1 MSSISHYKTSS
12 DRRLVAV
19 IGSINTDLVVEVG
32 KIPNPGET
40 VLGGELKTI
49 PGGKGAN
56 QAVAASLLGAD
67 VAMIGCVGDDSFGA
81 MGRENLA
88 RCGVDVSMVQVL
100 EGTASGVA
108 LISVDKAGE
117 NAIVVAPGANMKLTR
132 QHIDAAEEVLSSAAV
147 LVMQFEVPLDV
158 VRYAAEKAKAKGALV
173 AVNCAPAAQPPE
185 GFLSLCD
192 IVIVNESEAGAIA
205 KVHVADHDSAA
216 QAARKIREMGAGC
229 VVVTLGSKGLAA
241 LGRPGERM
249 GADDVVRLAAFS
261 VNAVDTTAAGDTFV
275 GGLVARF
282 LETRDFTDA
291 LMWGSAA
298 AAIAATRPGAQ
309 TSMPAAAEVA
319 EFIGTRT
326 WRDLE
331 MA

>member
-1 MSSISHYKTSS
+1 M
-12 DRRLVAV
+12 VAV
-19 IGSINTDLVVEVG
+19 VGSINTDLVVEVG
-32 KIPNPGET
+32 KIPSPGET
-40 VLGGELKTI
+40 VLGGELKTV

-88 RCGVDVSMVQVL
+88 KCGVDVSLVQAL

-132 QHIDAAEEVLSSAAV
+132 QHIDAAEGVLSSAAAV
-147 LVMQFEVPLDV
+147 VMQFEAPLDV

-185 GFLSLCD
+185 GLLALSD
-192 IVIVNESEAGAIA
+192 IVIVNESEAGAITGI
-205 KVHVADHDSAA
+205 HVTDHDSAA
-216 QAARKIREMGAGC
+216 HAARVISQMGAGC
-229 VVVTLGSKGLAA
+229 VTVTLGAKGLVA
-241 LGRPGERM
+241 LGRPGERTSL
-249 GADDVVRLAAFS
+249 DDVVRLKAFP

-282 LETRDFTDA
+282 LETGDFLDA

-309 TSMPAAAEVA
+309 TSMPTAAEV
-319 EFIGTRT
+319 EKFIGTRT
-326 WRDLE
+326 WKDLE
-331 MA
+331 MK